1 MKVSLQGI
9 LAGAGLTFLCLG
21 VAACGK
27 SVSGHT
33 YAGNGE
39 MVKIEFQSGGKA
51 FASMGPMTSSCTY
64 TQSGKKIS
72 LACEGDNEELTMAD
86 DGSLS
91 GPPDGM
97 LAHLTK
103 VK

>member
-1 MKVSLQGI
+1 MKASLQGV
-9 LAGAGLTFLCLG
+9 LAGAGLTFLCLAA
-21 VAACGK
+21 AACGK
-27 SVSGHT
+27 SVSGST
-33 YAGNGE
+33 YGNGE
-39 MVKIEFQSGGKA
+39 MVKVEFQSGGKA
-51 FASMGPMTSSCTY
+51 LASMGPMTSNCTY

-72 LACEGDNEELTMAD
+72 LVCEGDTEELTMAD
-86 DGSLS
+86 DGSLN